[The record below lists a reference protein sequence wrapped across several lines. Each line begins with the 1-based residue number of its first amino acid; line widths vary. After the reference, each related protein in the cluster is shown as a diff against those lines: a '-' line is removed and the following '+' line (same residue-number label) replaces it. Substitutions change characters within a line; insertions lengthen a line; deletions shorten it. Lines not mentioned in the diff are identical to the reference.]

1 VTVPDPRS
9 TPGPPPV
16 VAVIGPTA
24 VGKSDAAVALARR
37 IGGEVVNADSMQLY
51 RGMDIGT
58 AKLHEDEWQG
68 VPHHVLDVWDV
79 TAEASVADYQRRA
92 RASIADIRA
101 RGAVPLLVGGSGL
114 YVSAVLD
121 DLRFPGTDAAVR
133 ARWEAAL
140 ESDGPERLHA
150 LLAERDPDAAEVI
163 LPTNGRR
170 LVRALEVVE
179 LTGSFTASMPL
190 PGPDGNPV
198 PGVDGPIV
206 RVGLELPRDVLDAR
220 VETRVDR
227 MWAAG
232 LVDEVRALERVGLR
246 RGTTAARAI
255 GYAQVLRLLDGELD
269 EASARDDTVARTRR
283 FVRRQESWFRRDSRI
298 GWLPADD
305 PGLAERVITAVSEQR

>member
-1 VTVPDPRS
+1 MS
-9 TPGPPPV
+9 TDLPPV
-16 VAVIGPTA
+16 LAVVGPTA
-24 VGKSDAAVALARR
+24 VGKSDLAVALAHRLW
-37 IGGEVVNADSMQLY
+37 GEVVNADSMQLY

-58 AKLHEDEWQG
+58 AKLTEAEREG

-92 RASIADIRA
+92 RDAIADVRA
-101 RGAVPLLVGGSGL
+101 RGLVPVLVGGSGL

-121 DLRFPGTDAAVR
+121 DLRLPGTDPDVR

-140 ESDGPERLHA
+140 ETEGAVALHA
-150 LLAERDPDAAEVI
+150 RLAELDPVAAASI

-179 LTGSFTASMPL
+179 LAGSFTASLPL

-198 PGVDGPIV
+198 PGVSGRVV
-206 RVGLELPRDVLDAR
+206 RVGLQLSREVLDERIAAR
-220 VETRVDR
+220 VER
-227 MWAAG
+227 MWASG
-232 LVDEVRALERVGLR
+232 LVDEVRGLEAVGLR

-269 EASARDDTVARTRR
+269 DATARAETAQRTRR
-283 FVRRQESWFRRDSRI
+283 FVRRQESWWRRDTRI
-298 GWLPADD
+298 AWLEADRPD
-305 PGLAERVITAVSEQR
+305 LGDRVMSLVTSPVAGR